1 MSAFEIK
8 GWCPSALRPMLSGD
22 GLVVRLRPRGGR
34 LSSAQAAGIAELSA
48 RHGNGLLDLTGRAN
62 LQIRGVSEK
71 SHEALIE
78 GLDRLGLVDAELQ
91 SETQRNILVAP
102 FWRDGDDTS
111 LLARELEETLAV
123 RPLGLPEKFGFAI
136 DCGLERVL
144 AQASADI
151 RIECGVD
158 GGLIARA
165 DAASLGHPVT
175 RQDAIDTVLSLAA
188 WFVASGGARN
198 GRGRMAAH
206 IAGGAKLPHNLA
218 GNTAPVPAIAPRHP
232 GLRGGGALVGLA
244 FGQLQSAT
252 LSHLATLAPGLRMT
266 PWRMIFLEGLRK
278 MPGHEGLVTHAND
291 SLLRVVACTGAPA
304 CPEALAETRDLAT
317 SLAPHIPADERLHV
331 SGCAKGCAH
340 PGPAAI
346 TLVGTA
352 DGFDLV
358 RNGSPR
364 DIPAMRGLSR
374 EEILAGPGVLTGAR

>member
-8 GWCPSALRPMLSGD
+8 GWCPSALRPMPSGD

-62 LQIRGVSEK
+62 LQIRGVGEK

-78 GLDRLGLVDAELQ
+78 GLDRLGLVDASLQ

-111 LLARELEETLAV
+111 ALAAELEEALAA

-136 DCGLERVL
+136 DCGVERLL
-144 AQASADI
+144 AQGAADI
-151 RIECGVD
+151 RVERAVD
-158 GGLIARA
+158 GGLIVRA
-165 DAASLGHPVT
+165 DGVPRGHSVT
-175 RQDAIDTVLSLAA
+175 RQDAIETALSLAA
-188 WFVASGGARN
+188 WFVASGGAQN
-198 GRGRMAAH
+198 GRGRMASH
-206 IAGGAKLPHNLA
+206 IASGARLLDDLV
-218 GNTAPVPAIAPRHP
+218 GNTAPAPTIATPRP
-232 GLRGGGALVGLA
+232 GLRDGGALVGLA
-244 FGQLQSAT
+244 FGQVQRAT
-252 LSHLATLAPGLRMT
+252 LAHLATFAPGLRMT
-266 PWRMIFLEGLRK
+266 PWRMIFLEGLRG
-278 MPGHEGLVTHAND
+278 MPGHDDLVTHATD
-291 SLLRVVACTGAPA
+291 PLLRVVACTGSPI
-304 CPEALAETRDLAT
+304 CPEAFAETRELAAT
-317 SLAPHIPADERLHV
+317 LAPHIPADARLHV

-374 EEILAGPGVLTGAR
+374 EEILAGPGPLTGAR